1 LRLLRKCALSRPRLD
16 LLGKKLMALVLWL
29 WLLGTAVVVLALT
42 VLGGVVGR
50 NVEEK
55 RGPEPDWDKSRALF
69 HDWDKS
75 RAQREEERGEG
86 IPGPGVQRHESG
98 GIAEP
103 ALPLQEQQAEEIAP
117 ALQGGKRLRCR
128 GGSACVAGGTS
139 RGRRR

>member
-42 VLGGVVGR
+42 VVGR
-50 NVEEK
+50 NVEGK
-55 RGPEPDWDKSRALF
+55 RRPEPDWDKSRALF

-117 ALQGGKRLRCR
+117 ALQGERLRCR